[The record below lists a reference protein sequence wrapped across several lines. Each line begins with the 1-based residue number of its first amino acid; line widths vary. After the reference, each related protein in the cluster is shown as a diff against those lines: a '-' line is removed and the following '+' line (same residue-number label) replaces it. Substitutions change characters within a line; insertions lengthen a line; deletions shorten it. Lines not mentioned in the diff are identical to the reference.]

1 MLEDLLKSNKCF
13 KLVCGAGNEDAVE
26 VEKLVKLYS
35 LAGCKFFD
43 LSAKPEIVDAA
54 KRGLEDREGYLCV
67 SVGIKGDPH
76 VRKACIDSE
85 KCVKCHKCEEI
96 CPQKAIKNCK
106 MITPSQLAINGS
118 TEDTSLRPLT
128 AALPSQLAI
137 NGSTGDTSLRP
148 LLAARCIGCGKCGNV
163 CRHGAISYIS
173 ENKDLSEVLPPLI
186 EKGIDCIELH
196 AMGENDDEVFEKWQY
211 INEIFDGLLSICT
224 ARGHLSEEKMIER
237 IKTMTACRKPFST
250 IVQADGFP
258 MSGGKSDYKTTLQAV
273 STAEIVQN
281 ANLPVYIMLSGGT
294 NSKTAELAKM
304 CGINYNGIA
313 IGTFARKIVARY
325 IDRPDFLTNK
335 YAFED
340 ALKIA
345 KALVDTVE

>member
-13 KLVCGAGNEDAVE
+13 KLVCGAGNEDATE

-35 LAGCKFFD
+35 SAGCKFFD
-43 LSAKPEIVDAA
+43 LSAQPEIVDAA
-54 KRGLEDREGYLCV
+54 KRGLEDREGYLSV

-76 VRKACIDSE
+76 VRKACIDGVI
-85 KCVKCHKCEEI
+85 CVGCHKGEEI
-96 CPQKAIKNCK
+96 CPQKAIRGSK
-106 MITPSQLAINGS
+106 INKV
-118 TEDTSLRPLT
+118 
-128 AALPSQLAI
+128 
-137 NGSTGDTSLRP
+137 
-148 LLAARCIGCGKCGNV
+148 RCIGCGKCEKV
-163 CRHGAISYIS
+163 CRHDAISYIS
-173 ENKDLSEVLPPLI
+173 ENKDLREVLPPLI

-196 AMGENDDEVFEKWQY
+196 AMGENNDEVFEKWGY

-224 ARGHLSEEKMIER
+224 SRGHLSEENMIER
-237 IKTMTACRKPFST
+237 IKSMTACRKPYST
-250 IVQADGFP
+250 IIQADGFP
-258 MSGGKSDYKTTLQAV
+258 MSGGKDDYKTTLQAV

-281 ANLPVYIMLSGGT
+281 AKLPVYIMLSGGT
-294 NSKTAELAKM
+294 NSKTSELAKM

-325 IDRPDFLTNK
+325 VDRVDFLTNK

-345 KALVDTVE
+345 KTLVESV

>member
-1 MLEDLLKSNKCF
+1 MLEDLLKTNKCF
-13 KLVCGAGNEDAVE
+13 KLVCGAGNEDATE

-35 LAGCKFFD
+35 SAGCKFFD

-54 KRGLEDREGYLCV
+54 KRGLEGREGYLCV

-76 VRKACIDSE
+76 VRKACIDGE
-85 KCVKCHKCEEI
+85 KCVGCHKCEEI
-96 CPQKAIKNCK
+96 CPQKAIRGSK
-106 MITPSQLAINGS
+106 IN
-118 TEDTSLRPLT
+118 T
-128 AALPSQLAI
+128 
-137 NGSTGDTSLRP
+137 
-148 LLAARCIGCGKCGNV
+148 ARCIGCGKCGKV
-163 CRHGAISYIS
+163 CRHGAISYVC

-186 EKGIDCIELH
+186 AKGIDCIELH

-224 ARGHLSEEKMIER
+224 ARGHLSEGKMIER
-237 IKTMTACRKPFST
+237 IKTMMACRKPFST
-250 IVQADGFP
+250 IIQADGFP
-258 MSGGKSDYKTTLQAV
+258 MSGGKDDYKTTLQAV

-345 KALVDTVE
+345 KALVNTVE